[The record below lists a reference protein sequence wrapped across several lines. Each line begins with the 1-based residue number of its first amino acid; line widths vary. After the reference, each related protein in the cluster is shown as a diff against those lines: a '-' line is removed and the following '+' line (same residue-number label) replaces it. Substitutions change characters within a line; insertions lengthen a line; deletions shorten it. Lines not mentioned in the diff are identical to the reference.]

1 MKKLKTYLILS
12 IFLFIQCSEK
22 KNFEL
27 VGVWKNQDSTRL
39 VNYYEAHITDSEFV
53 VVSES
58 GLSYL
63 SSYKIKSDTI
73 IQYLKDHLSN
83 LEIIDTVKFII
94 EKNNNSIIMR
104 NSSKP
109 ELYSE
114 WIKIEGLNPYNFE
127 ESKSLKSFALNLKE
141 RYFNNYV
148 SKYVPKKGI
157 DDNMKYFDINW
168 KIKKE

>member
-1 MKKLKTYLILS
+1 MKKLKIYLILS

-27 VGVWKNQDSTRL
+27 VGVWKNQDSIRL
-39 VNYYEAHITDSEFV
+39 VNYYEAHITDYEFV

-83 LEIIDTVKFII
+83 LEIIDTVKFIL
-94 EKNNNSIIMR
+94 EKNKNSIIMR

-127 ESKSLKSFALNLKE
+127 ESKSLESFALNLKE

-157 DDNMKYFDINW
+157 DNTMKYFDINW
-168 KIKKE
+168 NIKKE

>member
-58 GLSYL
+58 GLSY
-63 SSYKIKSDTI
+63 
-73 IQYLKDHLSN
+73 
-83 LEIIDTVKFII
+83 
-94 EKNNNSIIMR
+94 
-104 NSSKP
+104 
-109 ELYSE
+109 
-114 WIKIEGLNPYNFE
+114 
-127 ESKSLKSFALNLKE
+127 
-141 RYFNNYV
+141 
-148 SKYVPKKGI
+148 
-157 DDNMKYFDINW
+157 
-168 KIKKE
+168 